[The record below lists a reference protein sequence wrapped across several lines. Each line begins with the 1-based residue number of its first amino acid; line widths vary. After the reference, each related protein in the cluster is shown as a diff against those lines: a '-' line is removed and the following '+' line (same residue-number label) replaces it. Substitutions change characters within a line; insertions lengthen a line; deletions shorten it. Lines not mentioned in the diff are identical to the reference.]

1 MKELSVPYSLNII
14 VFPKILQQPQL
25 TPLKNIIMQNV
36 LNYKSYENNNP
47 DIPNIK
53 FMIP

>member
-14 VFPKILQQPQL
+14 VFPKKSQQPQQ
-25 TPLKNIIMQNV
+25 TPLINIIMQNI
-36 LNYKSYENNNP
+36 LNDKSYENNNP

-53 FMIP
+53 FVIP